1 MKTNKSLLSVL
12 IVLALC
18 LALLPVSALATS
30 GNFDPTTG
38 GDQTYI
44 PTATMT
50 VYKTD
55 DLGEPLA
62 GAVIALMKE
71 DGTTV
76 YSKATTSTSGT
87 VTFSGVV
94 DGSYTLCEQSAPEGY
109 IKSEKTY
116 KIVVSNGSATLFN
129 GRESYSYNRNP
140 VTFVNLPDDACNVVV
155 YKTDA
160 EGEPLEGAVI
170 ALMVGSDLTTGGE
183 TIYAEQ
189 ETDENGEALFS
200 RLPDG
205 SYTVVE
211 EYAPDGYEKTDETFR
226 LDVFEGEATL
236 TINGVD
242 GISPEDHPM
251 VFVNGFAD
259 NSMDVAVTDGLG
271 NPVPGA
277 KVTITDEDGKDE
289 ETTTDRRGHA
299 HFLNLP
305 DGKYTIRVPEV
316 PSPLVP
322 PEREAAI
329 IVDNGVIRLD
339 DGAYAPPLVFV
350 SYKEVALNKTD
361 HFAFLKG
368 YPDGTFRPEPQHG
381 PAPRS
386 RMFARLITERWT
398 PTRPIRA
405 PSPMCPPMRGMPA
418 MLASCSS
425 SASSGA
431 TATAPSSPTP
441 RSRARNLPPSPAAS
455 TRSRPARRPS
465 ATCPPTTGRPSISA
479 SPPTRA
485 GSRAI
490 QTARSIPRPT

>member
-1 MKTNKSLLSVL
+1 M
-12 IVLALC
+12 
-18 LALLPVSALATS
+18 
-30 GNFDPTTG
+30 
-38 GDQTYI
+38 
-44 PTATMT
+44 
-50 VYKTD
+50 
-55 DLGEPLA
+55 
-62 GAVIALMKE
+62 
-71 DGTTV
+71 
-76 YSKATTSTSGT
+76 
-87 VTFSGVV
+87 
-94 DGSYTLCEQSAPEGY
+94 
-109 IKSEKTY
+109 
-116 KIVVSNGSATLFN
+116 
-129 GRESYSYNRNP
+129 
-140 VTFVNLPDDACNVVV
+140 VV

-189 ETDENGEALFS
+189 EADENGEALFS

-368 YPDGTFRPEPQHG
+368 YPDGTFGQ
-381 PAPRS
+381 S
-386 RMFARLITERWT
+386 RNMTRAEVTVMFARLITEKMDADSTYKSTFSDVPADAWYAGYVGFMQQFGIIRGYSDGT
-398 PTRPIRA
+398 FKPDAPISRA
-405 PSPMCPPMRGMPA
+405 EFATIACRFDALTAG
-418 MLASCSS
+418 
-425 SASSGA
+425 
-431 TATAPSSPTP
+431 TATFSDVPADHWAAKYISFAADKGWVTGYTDGTFH
-441 RSRARNLPPSPAAS
+441 PAAN
-455 TRSRPARRPS
+455 
-465 ATCPPTTGRPSISA
+465 I
-479 SPPTRA
+479 TRA
-485 GSRAI
+485 EVAAVTCRLLERSADKGYV
-490 QTARSIPRPT
+490 TANYDTLPRTYSDIADGNWAFWYAMESSNGHDYSKAADGAETWSKVYE